1 MKRRGDKRKDEK
13 RIGIKLRR
21 GKKKGAGVRGTESQ
35 RRKKKNMRVKRER
48 GGCCSERHTV

>member
-21 GKKKGAGVRGTESQ
+21 RKKGVGMRGKESQ
-35 RRKKKNMRVKRER
+35 KEEKEKR
-48 GGCCSERHTV
+48 